1 MGGKTSSSITAE
13 GTGARARASR
23 GAQDPR
29 VVSAYCWIVAVAYV
43 GLMGSFAQDTN
54 SVGGRRILE
63 LAGWL
68 ALTLASDGLRLRLWS
83 DFTFAMSFPVALAA
97 AMVFPPWQA
106 SLVAFAGSADFRTS
120 VPWSR
125 SLFNRAEV
133 GVSVLCAGLVFRE
146 FSVSSFQ
153 WPAVVVA
160 ASAAATV
167 DVVVNLLLVLLPVSV
182 LHRSRPSEVFRRA
195 LGPDPKRAILVYCS
209 LGLLAPVMALTYRA
223 GGFLPLLALGG
234 ALVLAWMVHEQA
246 RGLHEAAKEVERK
259 TRVIA
264 TATEQ
269 VARERAEERRLLAAE
284 LHDEV
289 LPALFQVHLMGQVVR
304 QDLEQGRLL
313 ELDEDVPQLLRATE
327 SAQTAI
333 REVIGGLRR
342 SSLGSDGLVATLR
355 ALAEELTSSSGVPF
369 ELELEDSKASPAAE
383 LVAYLV
389 AREAMS
395 NAARYARAKRI
406 LVRLY
411 SADESLYLMV
421 ADDGIGF
428 DPSGVDSEAH
438 FGLELMRERA
448 VSGGGSLVIDS
459 RMGRGTTVSLRIP
472 ATHRDQRTH

>member
-13 GTGARARASR
+13 GAGARARASR

-160 ASAAATV
+160 ASAAA
-167 DVVVNLLLVLLPVSV
+167 
-182 LHRSRPSEVFRRA
+182 RPSEVFRRA